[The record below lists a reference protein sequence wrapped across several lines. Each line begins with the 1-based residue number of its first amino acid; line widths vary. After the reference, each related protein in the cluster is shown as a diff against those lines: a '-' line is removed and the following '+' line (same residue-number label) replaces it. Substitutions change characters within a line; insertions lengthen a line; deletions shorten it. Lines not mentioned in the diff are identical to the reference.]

1 MQNNN
6 ESYETLNQQIVEI
19 NGILNELKNLQT
31 NEINILERNHSVN
44 MKKIDKLQEY
54 NKIADM
60 TNQVFE
66 KRLLAI
72 ENAIVQIGKVLSA

>member
-6 ESYETLNQQIVEI
+6 VSYETLNQQIVEI
-19 NGILNELKNLQT
+19 NGILNELKKLQT
-31 NEINILERNHSVN
+31 NEINILERNHAVN
-44 MKKIDKLQEY
+44 MKKFDKLQEY

-66 KRLLAI
+66 KRLLVI
-72 ENAIVQIGKVLSA
+72 ENAIMQISKALSA